1 VNGELPDSL
10 LTTHHS
16 QKNLEPFKFR
26 NMIRCVLIDDESNSL
41 EMMEWLLKT
50 YCPQVKIEAMCNAA
64 SKGIEAINKYK
75 PDLVFLDIE
84 MPHMNGFDMLEQF
97 DKLTFDVVFCTAYDQ
112 FAIRAFKYSALNYLL
127 KPVDPEDLKETI
139 RRVEERR
146 SAPSKEQIE
155 LLFQNIK
162 QTVKPTAQRIALTT
176 GDGMIFVPTQDILYC
191 QAESN
196 YTSVILAG
204 GKKIVVSKVLKD
216 IDEALSG
223 PDFFRVHNSYLINLN
238 QISKFVRGDGG
249 YVIMADG
256 ATVSISRSRRQE
268 FMELFEKF

>member
-1 VNGELPDSL
+1 
-10 LTTHHS
+10 
-16 QKNLEPFKFR
+16 
-26 NMIRCVLIDDESNSL
+26 
-41 EMMEWLLKT
+41 
-50 YCPQVKIEAMCNAA
+50 
-64 SKGIEAINKYK
+64 
-75 PDLVFLDIE
+75 
-84 MPHMNGFDMLEQF
+84 MNGFDMLEQF
-97 DKLTFDVVFCTAYDQ
+97 DKLFFDVVFCTAYDQ
-112 FAIRAFKYSALNYLL
+112 FAIKAFKYSALNYLL

-139 RRVEERR
+139 RRIEERK
-146 SAPSKEQIE
+146 SSPSKEQIE

-196 YTSVILAG
+196 YTSVVLAG

-238 QISKFVRGDGG
+238 HISKFVRGDGG